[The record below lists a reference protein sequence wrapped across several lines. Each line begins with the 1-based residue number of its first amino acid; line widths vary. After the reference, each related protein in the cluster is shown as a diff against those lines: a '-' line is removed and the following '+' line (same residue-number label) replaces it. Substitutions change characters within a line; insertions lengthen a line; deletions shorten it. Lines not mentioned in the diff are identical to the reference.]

1 MFSKLTK
8 LKGRKEGALAWNT
21 LMLYI
26 LTFSNYLL
34 SLAVAPFEAR
44 VLTTE
49 TADGYGALG
58 VAMAIMVYF
67 QLFIDF

>member
-1 MFSKLTK
+1 MFAKLTK
-8 LKGRKEGALAWNT
+8 LKGKKEGALAWNT

-58 VAMAIMVYF
+58 VAEGKF
-67 QLFIDF
+67 KFFPL